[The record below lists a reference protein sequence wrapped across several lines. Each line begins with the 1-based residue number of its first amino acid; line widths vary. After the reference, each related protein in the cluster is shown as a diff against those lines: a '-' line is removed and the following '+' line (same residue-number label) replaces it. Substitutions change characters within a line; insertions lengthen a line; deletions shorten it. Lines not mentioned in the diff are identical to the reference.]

1 MPKAKNLKYLRTT
14 AHLTQQ
20 ALADELGVTLAT
32 VQSWEHHRTAIP
44 TPATKRICARFD
56 IPFDAFCDTDLSAGE
71 HTALTGD
78 EPDLITAY
86 RGLAPKTQAAVRT
99 ILEGLTNG

>member
-14 AHLTQQ
+14 AHRTQQ

-32 VQSWEHHRTAIP
+32 IQSWGHHRTAIP
-44 TPATKRICARFD
+44 TLATKRICARFD
-56 IPFDAFCDTDLSAGE
+56 IPFDAFCDTDLPAGE

-78 EPDLITAY
+78 ALDLITAY
-86 RGLAPKTQAAVRT
+86 RGLAPNTQAAVRA
-99 ILEGLTNG
+99 IQEGLTNG